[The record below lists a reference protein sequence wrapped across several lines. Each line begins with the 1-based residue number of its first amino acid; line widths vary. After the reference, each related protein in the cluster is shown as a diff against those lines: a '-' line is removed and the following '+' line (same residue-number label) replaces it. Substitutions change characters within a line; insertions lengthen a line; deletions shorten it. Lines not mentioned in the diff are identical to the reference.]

1 MTKKLMSLLM
11 VFGLMSAFVTGL
23 YAGEAPAN
31 KKKLIPQG
39 KYLTPQEAYDMKMK
53 EGDKVLF
60 VDVRTPEELYFVGYP
75 TVVDKNI
82 PLVYVDYTK
91 TKEKV
96 NKKTGKKTVKFA
108 SVPNKKFMAE
118 LEEALKAKGL
128 TKDSPIILMCRSG
141 HRAAKAAKM
150 LDKAGY
156 KNVYNLD
163 QGFEG
168 DKDKQKHRTVN
179 GWKNAGLP
187 YTYKFNPAVFILER
201 PVK

>member
-1 MTKKLMSLLM
+1 MTKKLISLMML
-11 VFGLMSAFVTGL
+11 FGLMSAFVSGL
-23 YAGEAPAN
+23 YAGDAPAN
-31 KKKLIPQG
+31 KKKLTPQG
-39 KYLTPQEAYDMKMK
+39 KYLTPEEAYTMKQK
-53 EGDKVLF
+53 RGDKVLF

-82 PLVYVDYTK
+82 PLVYVDYGAFK
-91 TKEKV
+91 KNKQGKV
-96 NKKTGKKTVKFA
+96 VKFA
-108 SVPNKKFMAE
+108 SRKNDKFMTE
-118 LEEALKAKGL
+118 LESALKEKGL
-128 TKDSPIILMCRSG
+128 GKNAPIILMCRSG
-141 HRAAKAAKM
+141 HRAAKAARI

-187 YTYKFNPAVFILER
+187 YTYKVNPAVFILH
-201 PVK
+201 

>member
-1 MTKKLMSLLM
+1 MTKKLMKALM
-11 VFGLMSAFVTGL
+11 VFGLVTAFVSGL
-23 YAGEAPAN
+23 AAGDAPTN
-31 KKKLIPQG
+31 KKKLTPQG
-39 KYLTPQEAYDMKMK
+39 KYLTPQEAYDMMQK
-53 EGDKVLF
+53 EGDKTLF

-82 PLVYVDYTK
+82 PLAYVDYSK
-91 TKEKV
+91 FKK
-96 NKKTGKKTVKFA
+96 NKKGEVIKFA
-108 SVPNKKFMAE
+108 SHPNGKFLPE
-118 LEEALKAKGL
+118 LEAALQEKGL

-141 HRAAKAAKM
+141 HRAARAAKM

-187 YTYKFNPAVFILER
+187 YTYKVNPKVFILH
-201 PVK
+201 

>member
-23 YAGEAPAN
+23 YAGDAPTN
-31 KKKLIPQG
+31 KKKLTPQG
-39 KYLTPQEAYDMKMK
+39 KYLTPQEAYDMMQK

-75 TVVDKNI
+75 TVVDKNV
-82 PLVYVDYTK
+82 PLAYVDYSK
-91 TKEKV
+91 FKK
-96 NKKTGKKTVKFA
+96 NKKGKVVKFA
-108 SVPNKKFMAE
+108 SKMNDKFVPEVEA
-118 LEEALKAKGL
+118 ALKEKGL
-128 TKDSPIILMCRSG
+128 DKNAPIILMCRSG
-141 HRAAKAAKM
+141 HRAAKAAKI

-187 YTYKFNPAVFILER
+187 YTYAVNPKVFILH
-201 PVK
+201 

>member
-1 MTKKLMSLLM
+1 MTKKLMSLLTIFVM
-11 VFGLMSAFVTGL
+11 TAAFVSGVS
-23 YAGEAPAN
+23 AGDAPTN

-39 KYLTPQEAYDMKMK
+39 KYLTPQEAYDKMQK

-82 PLVYVDYTK
+82 PLAYVDYTK

-108 SVPNKKFMAE
+108 SVANKKFLEE
-118 LEEALKAKGL
+118 LEAALKEKGL
-128 TKDSPIILMCRSG
+128 SKDSEIILMCRSG
-141 HRAAKAAKM
+141 HRAAKAAKI

-187 YTYKFNPAVFILER
+187 YTYKFNPKVFILER
-201 PVK
+201 PVQ

>member
-1 MTKKLMSLLM
+1 MTKKLLSILSIFLLLT
-11 VFGLMSAFVTGL
+11 VFVGGVS
-23 YAGEAPAN
+23 AGEVPAN
-31 KKKLIPQG
+31 KKKHTPQG
-39 KYLTPQEAYDMKMK
+39 KYLTPQEAYDMMQK

-82 PLVYVDYTK
+82 PLAYVDFTK
-91 TKEKV
+91 FKK
-96 NKKTGKKTVKFA
+96 NKKGKVVKFA
-108 SVPNKKFMAE
+108 SHMNKKFVPE
-118 LEEALKAKGL
+118 LEAALKEKGL
-128 TKDSPIILMCRSG
+128 DKNAPIILMCRSG
-141 HRAAKAAKM
+141 HRAAAAARI

-187 YTYKFNPAVFILER
+187 YTTKVNPKVFILER
-201 PVK
+201 

>member
-11 VFGLMSAFVTGL
+11 VFGLMSAFVSGL
-23 YAGEAPAN
+23 YAGDAPTS
-31 KKKLIPQG
+31 KKKITPQG
-39 KYLTPQEAYDMKMK
+39 KYLTPQEAYDMKTK

-82 PLVYVDYTK
+82 PFAYVDYSK
-91 TKEKV
+91 FKK
-96 NKKTGKKTVKFA
+96 NKKGEVVKFA
-108 SVPNKKFMAE
+108 SHLNKEFVPQIEA
-118 LEEALKAKGL
+118 ALKEKGL
-128 TKDSPIILMCRSG
+128 GKEAPIILMCRSG
-141 HRAAKAAKM
+141 SRAAKAAKI

-187 YTYKFNPAVFILER
+187 YTYKVNPAIFILH
-201 PVK
+201 

>member
-1 MTKKLMSLLM
+1 MTKKLISFLM

-23 YAGEAPAN
+23 YAGDAPTN
-31 KKKLIPQG
+31 KKKLTPQG
-39 KYLTPQEAYDMKMK
+39 KYLTPQEAYDKMQK

-82 PLVYVDYTK
+82 PLAYVDYSK
-91 TKEKV
+91 FKK
-96 NKKTGKKTVKFA
+96 NKKGEVVKFA
-108 SVPNKKFMAE
+108 SKPNKQFLAE

-128 TKDSPIILMCRSG
+128 NKDSEIILMCRSG
-141 HRAAKAAKM
+141 HRAAKAAKI

-187 YTYKFNPAVFILER
+187 YTYKVNDKVFILH
-201 PVK
+201 

>member
-1 MTKKLMSLLM
+1 MTKKLISLLM

-23 YAGEAPAN
+23 YAGDAPTN
-31 KKKLIPQG
+31 KKKLTPQG
-39 KYLTPQEAYDMKMK
+39 KYLTPQEAYDMMQK

-82 PLVYVDYTK
+82 PLAYVDYSK
-91 TKEKV
+91 FKK
-96 NKKTGKKTVKFA
+96 NKKGEVVKFA
-108 SVPNKKFMAE
+108 SHPNGKFLPE
-118 LEEALKAKGL
+118 LEAALKEKGL
-128 TKDSPIILMCRSG
+128 TKESPIILMCRSG

-187 YTYKFNPAVFILER
+187 YTYKVNPAVFILH
-201 PVK
+201 